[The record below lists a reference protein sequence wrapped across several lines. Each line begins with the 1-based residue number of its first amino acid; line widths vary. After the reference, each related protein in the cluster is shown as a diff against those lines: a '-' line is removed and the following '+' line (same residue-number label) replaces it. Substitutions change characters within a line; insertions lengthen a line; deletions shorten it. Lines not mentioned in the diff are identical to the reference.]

1 MLAVSNPFLC
11 CEMKW
16 INYLSK
22 KTKKKPA
29 CLTLCFQPCAKKTL
43 GFLVLLLAIA
53 ATLLDLPHAHR
64 GITNGKR

>member
-22 KTKKKPA
+22 KKQKIGMFNPLFSALCQKNTWIFSFTA
-29 CLTLCFQPCAKKTL
+29 CYSRHLIGPSACS
-43 GFLVLLLAIA
+43 
-53 ATLLDLPHAHR
+53 
-64 GITNGKR
+64 